1 MRRSIVACV
10 AVVPALALALIT
22 RQPAEDP
29 VPAAPAGEPKAAVWA
44 PDERLAAD
52 DFDDDADLFGADRSY
67 FPLGVWFESVI
78 SKHDLALDKRAHL
91 NLYVVL
97 TDDTD
102 LSLVRAAGMRAVPE
116 VGTAVGS
123 ETVGWFLDDE
133 IDMVYGP
140 GEGYDVMQGWVDQ
153 LPDDGRPA
161 WANYGKGVLFWE
173 TDQEAA
179 TFVNDFQQVVSA
191 DAYWYT
197 DRNICA
203 ATEGGT
209 LIGAGGSLSDAR
221 CHRAANYGRTVDR
234 VQALV
239 DPPGSKPVLAFVELG
254 HPFTEE
260 DWPSITPAQAR
271 AAVWSS
277 IIHGAR
283 GIIYFNHS
291 FGGPCQ
297 TQHLLRD
304 PCYAAMRKTI
314 TRVNGQITRLA
325 PALNSP
331 DVNGVVKAR
340 GAADLMVKRRGGKFL
355 VFVASTSPR
364 DQRVRMV
371 SSCLA
376 DQEARVLGEQR
387 TVSIRD
393 HRFRDLFA
401 GDTGVHVYR
410 VDASGCLS

>member
-1 MRRSIVACV
+1 M
-10 AVVPALALALIT
+10 
-22 RQPAEDP
+22 
-29 VPAAPAGEPKAAVWA
+29 
-44 PDERLAAD
+44 
-52 DFDDDADLFGADRSY
+52 
-67 FPLGVWFESVI
+67 
-78 SKHDLALDKRAHL
+78 
-91 NLYVVL
+91 
-97 TDDTD
+97 
-102 LSLVRAAGMRAVPE
+102 
-116 VGTAVGS
+116 
-123 ETVGWFLDDE
+123 
-133 IDMVYGP
+133 
-140 GEGYDVMQGWVDQ
+140 
-153 LPDDGRPA
+153 
-161 WANYGKGVLFWE
+161 
-173 TDQEAA
+173 
-179 TFVNDFQQVVSA
+179 SA

-209 LIGAGGSLSDAR
+209 LIGNGGSLSDAR

-277 IIHGAR
+277 IIHGAQ

-297 TQHLLRD
+297 TQHILRD
-304 PCYAAMRKTI
+304 PCYAAMRKMI

-331 DVNGVVKAR
+331 DVRGVLKAR
-340 GAADLMVKRRGGKFL
+340 GAADMMVKRRGGKLL
-355 VFVASTSPR
+355 VFVGSTSPK
-364 DQRVRMV
+364 DHWVRVV

-376 DQEARVLGEQR
+376 DQEAKVLGER
-387 TVSIRD
+387 RNVSIRD
-393 HRFRDLFA
+393 HRFRDRFA
-401 GDTGVHVYR
+401 GDTAVHIYR
-410 VDASGCLS
+410 VDASGCPS

>member
-1 MRRSIVACV
+1 VEELESVGVTSDA
-10 AVVPALALALIT
+10 
-22 RQPAEDP
+22 QQ
-29 VPAAPAGEPKAAVWA
+29 
-44 PDERLAAD
+44 AAD
-52 DFDDDADLFGADRSY
+52 VFDDYADVFGADRSY
-67 FPLGVWFESVI
+67 FPIGVWYEGVTI
-78 SKHDLALDKRAHL
+78 QHDVALDKRAHL

-97 TDDTD
+97 TEDSD
-102 LSLVRAAGMRAVPE
+102 LSLIRAAGMRAVPE
-116 VGTAVGS
+116 IGTAVGS
-123 ETVGWFLDDE
+123 ETIGWFLDDE
-133 IDMVYGP
+133 VDMIYGP
-140 GEGYDVMQGWVDQ
+140 GEGYEVMQDWVDQ

-179 TFVNDFQQVVSA
+179 TFVNDFQQVVST

-209 LIGAGGSLSDAR
+209 LIGSGGDLSDAR

-239 DPPGSKPVLAFVELG
+239 EPPGSKPVLAFVELG

-297 TQHLLRD
+297 TQHILRD
-304 PCYAAMRKTI
+304 PCYRSMRKMI

-331 DVNGVVKAR
+331 DVRGVLKAR
-340 GAADLMVKRRGGKFL
+340 GAADMMVKRRGGKLL
-355 VFVASTSPR
+355 VFVGSTSPK
-364 DQRVRMV
+364 DHSVRVV
-371 SSCLA
+371 SSCLTN
-376 DQEARVLGEQR
+376 QEAKVMGERR
-387 TVSIRD
+387 TVRIRN
-393 HRFRDLFA
+393 HRFRDRFA
-401 GDTGVHVYR
+401 GDTAVHIYR
-410 VDASGCLS
+410 VDAAGCPS

>member
-1 MRRSIVACV
+1 M
-10 AVVPALALALIT
+10 
-22 RQPAEDP
+22 QPE
-29 VPAAPAGEPKAAVWA
+29 AGGRA
-44 PDERLAAD
+44 PDEPLAAD
-52 DFDDDADLFGADRSY
+52 VFDDYADLFGADRSY
-67 FPLGVWFESVI
+67 FPIGVWFESVT
-78 SKHDLALDKRAHL
+78 SKHDVALDKRANL

-97 TDDTD
+97 TDNTD
-102 LSLVRAAGMRAVPE
+102 LSLVRAAGMRSVPTLSVPG
-116 VGTAVGS
+116 VGPES
-123 ETVGWFLDDE
+123 IGWFLDDE
-133 IDMVYGP
+133 IDMIYGP
-140 GEGYDVMQGWVDQ
+140 GEGYEVMQERNDE
-153 LPDDGRPA
+153 LPDDGRPR

-209 LIGAGGSLSDAR
+209 LIGTGGSLSDAR

-277 IIHGAR
+277 IIHGAQ

-297 TQHLLRD
+297 TQHILRD

-331 DVNGVVKAR
+331 DVRGVLKAR
-340 GAADLMVKRRGGKFL
+340 GAADMMVKRRGGKLL
-355 VFVASTSPR
+355 VFVGSTSPK
-364 DQRVRMV
+364 DQRVRVV

-376 DQEARVLGEQR
+376 DQEAKVLGERR

-393 HRFRDLFA
+393 HRFRDRFA
-401 GDTGVHVYR
+401 GDTAVHIYR